1 MATKTA
7 TKSFGYNSILSKL
20 EQKDRVFVLKG
31 NSSPIRLMI
40 SVKHT
45 SRRPLTYFDGSLN
58 RALRYATNQLT
69 PFVDEQDGVVT
80 LEPVTFENGTL
91 IVPSWNVNLQ
101 KFLMIHPQFNKI
113 FFELDKE
120 QEASKEVED
129 IYSEIDAQVE
139 AKNLDINDLEAIARV
154 VMKGNVS
161 SMTSSELRRDMI
173 LWAKKNP
180 AEFMNLINDENLK
193 LRNVAVRA
201 VDMNIL
207 HIKQD
212 NRTVVWGDNKKE
224 QIIVAPYGE
233 NVYSALA
240 LFFKTDEGLD
250 VLQNITNKL

>member
-7 TKSFGYNSILSKL
+7 TKSFGYNSILPKL

-193 LRNVAVRA
+193 LRNLAVRA
-201 VDMNIL
+201 VEMNIL

>member
-7 TKSFGYNSILSKL
+7 TKSFGYNSILPEL
-20 EQKDRVFVLKG
+20 EQKDRVFILKG

-101 KFLMIHPQFNKI
+101 KFLMIHPQFNKL

-129 IYSEIDAQVE
+129 IYNEIDAQVE

-154 VMKGNVS
+154 VMKGNIS

-173 LWAKKNP
+173 IWAKKNP
-180 AEFMNLINDENLK
+180 SEFMNLINDENLK
-193 LRNVAVRA
+193 LRNLAVRA
-201 VDMNIL
+201 VEMNIL

>member
-1 MATKTA
+1 
-7 TKSFGYNSILSKL
+7 
-20 EQKDRVFVLKG
+20 
-31 NSSPIRLMI
+31 
-40 SVKHT
+40 
-45 SRRPLTYFDGSLN
+45 
-58 RALRYATNQLT
+58 
-69 PFVDEQDGVVT
+69 
-80 LEPVTFENGTL
+80 
-91 IVPSWNVNLQ
+91 
-101 KFLMIHPQFNKI
+101 
-113 FFELDKE
+113 
-120 QEASKEVED
+120 
-129 IYSEIDAQVE
+129 
-139 AKNLDINDLEAIARV
+139 
-154 VMKGNVS
+154 MKGNVS

-193 LRNVAVRA
+193 LRNLAVRA

-224 QIIVAPYGE
+224 KIIVAPYGE